1 MKILAI
7 SCSFNRKANTIAALR
22 KMKQFM
28 VVADFECH
36 FLVIDD
42 CSSDG
47 TYEAVRDKFPD
58 VEIIR
63 TCGDAYWAGAMRIG
77 WEYIRA
83 RAQEFD
89 VILAFNDDI
98 DLRLSQLAKNVPL
111 IKQAYQNMDI
121 FVGQFSGLD
130 RQISYGL
137 NVRQSRWHPLRFGL
151 LYFDNQS
158 EGRLTE
164 CVANFNFII
173 IPREIIQTI
182 GFLKPYFIHKG
193 ADFEFSLSALRY
205 GYGFVSSDGFI
216 GTCDRNTAAGSSREA
231 GISLMERWRRLTGDK
246 EEKISMRYKY
256 YSEYGGALWPLLF
269 LLPYASLP
277 FKHIRAKCF

>member
-1 MKILAI
+1 MNILAI
-7 SCSFNRKANTIAALR
+7 TCCFNRKESTIVALMQMQKFMAA
-22 KMKQFM
+22 
-28 VVADFECH
+28 ADFECH
-36 FLVIDD
+36 FLVVDD

-47 TYEAVRDKFPD
+47 TYEEVRNQFPN

-63 TCGDAYWAGAMRIG
+63 TSGDAYWAGAMRIG
-77 WEYIRA
+77 WEYIQA

-89 VILAFNDDI
+89 AILAFNDDI
-98 DLRLSQLAKNVPL
+98 ELSLSQLAKNVPV
-111 IKQAYQNMDI
+111 IKRTHQNMDI

-130 RQISYGL
+130 KQISYGL

-151 LYFDNQS
+151 HYVDGQS
-158 EGRLTE
+158 EGRRVD

-173 IPREIIQTI
+173 IPREIIQTV

-193 ADFEFSLSALRY
+193 ADFEFSLTALRS
-205 GYGFVSSDGFI
+205 GYGFVSSNGFI
-216 GTCDRNTAAGSSREA
+216 GTCERNTAIGSSREA

-246 EEKISMRYKY
+246 EEKVSVRYKY
-256 YSEYGGALWPLLF
+256 YSEYAGTLWPFLF
-269 LLPYASLP
+269 LLPYVSMP